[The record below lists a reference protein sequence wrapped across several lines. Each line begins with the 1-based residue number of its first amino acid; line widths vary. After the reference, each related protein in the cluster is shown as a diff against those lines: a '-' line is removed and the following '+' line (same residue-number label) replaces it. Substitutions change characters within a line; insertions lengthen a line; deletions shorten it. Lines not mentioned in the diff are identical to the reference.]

1 MKYLLIGIIL
11 AFAFSSKQASAQET
25 MIDEVNYIQL
35 EQFIEMAKA
44 NYPRRKIMKLNE
56 QVAKGNVSMQTISIL
71 DMFNASYYYRP
82 DQKNAINPENPYVF
96 NGMQY
101 GISLSLG
108 TLVSYPYRIK
118 EAKINH
124 KISIQESLDYDK
136 SLILEMKNRYY
147 TYILQTKELKLRTQA
162 AQDAQA
168 VADNTSLQFERG
180 EIELE
185 SFNAAKSNLNSAN
198 SAKIQME
205 MSYLFAK
212 DQLEELIGVKLNE
225 VNKIK

>member
-101 GISLSLG
+101 GM
-108 TLVSYPYRIK
+108 
-118 EAKINH
+118 
-124 KISIQESLDYDK
+124 SLDYDK
-136 SLILEMKNRYY
+136 SLILEMKNKYY

-225 VNKIK
+225 VNKIQ

>member
-44 NYPRRKIMKLNE
+44 NYPRRKIM
-56 QVAKGNVSMQTISIL
+56 MQTISIL

-136 SLILEMKNRYY
+136 SLILEMKNKYY

-225 VNKIK
+225 VNKIQ